1 MKMPNQFQ
9 NPRIAHNRL
18 ASQLLYRLLQLR
30 AWNELKLAEHSGIAE
45 NIVSAHLS
53 GQRPIR
59 PRHLAAYLRVLDRQE
74 RAAFLSTWLR
84 DNLDPELI
92 ADLLDGTKTDSMPS
106 LQENRRRMLDWWA
119 TAIASDSKLAKMF
132 SRFSTKA
139 VFKFHSVLLLPVSIA
154 ADQFQG
160 WLLEKTSNAWYIVRS
175 LCFRIEHAA
184 IALVT
189 FILALCQQ
197 GRVTEQT
204 AEFAE
209 QVGNLTSKTVATSLV
224 ATSFVAPALA
234 DTTHFDSNLPDALPT
249 VQPAAPSFQ
258 PDIRKDKA
266 VSHPVAKKG
275 ARRAQA
281 RYQVNPGLRIKR
293 TIDHQWRRLVAAPKS
308 VHSAFARLIRDAH
321 PQQSK
326 QKQRKR

>member
-1 MKMPNQFQ
+1 MRNQFRNSQ
-9 NPRIAHNRL
+9 IVHNIL
-18 ASQLLYRLLQLR
+18 SSQLLSRLLDLR
-30 AWNELKLAEHSGIAE
+30 AWNELKLAEHSGIAA

-59 PRHLAAYLRVLDRQE
+59 PGHLAAYLRVLDRPE
-74 RAAFLSTWLR
+74 RAAFFSTWLR

-106 LQENRRRMLDWWA
+106 LQENRGRMLDWWA
-119 TAIASDSKLAKMF
+119 TAIASDSKLAKIF

-139 VFKFHSVLLLPVSIA
+139 VFKFHSMLLLPVITA
-154 ADQFQG
+154 GAQFQG
-160 WLLEKTSNAWYIVRS
+160 WLLEKTSNLWYLVRS

-189 FILALCQQ
+189 LIFALFQQ
-197 GRVTEQT
+197 GKVTQQT

-209 QVGNLTSKTVATSLV
+209 QVGDLAGKTVATSLV

-234 DTTHFDSNLPDALPT
+234 DTTHFDSNLADALPT
-249 VQPAAPSFQ
+249 VQPAIPSYQ
-258 PDIRKDKA
+258 PDIRKGK
-266 VSHPVAKKG
+266 VGSRPIAKKG
-275 ARRAQA
+275 ALRAQA
-281 RYQVNPGLRIKR
+281 RYQVNPGIRIER
-293 TIDHQWRRLVAAPKS
+293 TIDHQWRRLVAARKS
-308 VHSAFARLIRDAH
+308 VHSAFARLISDAH